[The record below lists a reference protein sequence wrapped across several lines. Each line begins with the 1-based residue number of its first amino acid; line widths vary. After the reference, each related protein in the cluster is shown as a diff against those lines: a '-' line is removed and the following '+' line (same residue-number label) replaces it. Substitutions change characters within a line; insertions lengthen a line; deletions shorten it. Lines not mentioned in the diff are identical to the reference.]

1 VLVGIKA
8 HEASLCHPP
17 NPAEIPILRDSYPI
31 LRTLLLVMGG
41 SRGTLLTVMN
51 RKRTVLLALTSSHH
65 GFFRGVARY
74 AREHRWHLVADMIYT
89 AKIPVGWRGDGI
101 ISFIGYRDDL
111 AEFILGS
118 GLPAV
123 EISMVRNELNLPRV
137 EGDSEMIGRW
147 AAEHF
152 LERGFRNFV
161 WAPMLDDVVNAER
174 YRGFA
179 NRLEKAGFTCHL
191 LPPTDTRHGDPSSR
205 DWVARR
211 KLLIRE
217 LKRLPKPLAV
227 FGYNDC
233 VAADLIDACADAG
246 LLVPEAVAVLGVDN
260 DALICECIPVPLSSV
275 CHDLEGM
282 AYQAAAMLDRLM
294 SGRKPPKEVI
304 RVPPT
309 GLITRR
315 STDILA
321 VDNLQVARAVR
332 FISDNYANPLLGVD
346 DVVAATDLSR
356 RDLEKAFR
364 RELRRTLNEEI
375 VQVRIDAARQL
386 LDTTSL
392 KAVEISAKTGFSRP
406 NHFFRTFRKLAGTS
420 PKIFRR
426 RRPAG
431 VAPRP
436 VPCS

>member
-1 VLVGIKA
+1 M
-8 HEASLCHPP
+8 
-17 NPAEIPILRDSYPI
+17 
-31 LRTLLLVMGG
+31 T
-41 SRGTLLTVMN
+41 T
-51 RKRTVLLALTSSHH
+51 KRTVLLALTSSHH

-74 AREHRWHLVADMIYT
+74 AREHRWHLVADMVYT
-89 AKIPVGWRGDGI
+89 AKIPVGWQGDGI
-101 ISFIGYRDDL
+101 ISYIGYRDDL
-111 AEFILGS
+111 AEFILAS
-118 GLPAV
+118 GLPVV
-123 EISMVRNELNLPRV
+123 EISMVRNEINLPRV
-137 EGDSEMIGRW
+137 EGDNEMIGRL

-152 LERGFRNFV
+152 LERGFRNFA
-161 WAPMLDDVVNAER
+161 WAPMLDDVINAER

-179 NRLEKAGFTCHL
+179 NRLDKAGFTCQL
-191 LPPTDTRHGDPSSR
+191 LPPADTRHGDPTTR
-205 DWVARR
+205 NWAIRR
-211 KLLIRE
+211 KLLMRE
-217 LKRLPKPLAV
+217 LKRMPKPLAV

-233 VAADLIDACADAG
+233 VAADIIDACSAAD

-260 DALICECIPVPLSSV
+260 DALICECIRIPLSSV

-282 AYQAAAMLDRLM
+282 AYQAAALLDRLM

-332 FISDNYANPLLGVD
+332 YISDHYANPLLGVD

-364 RELRRTLNEEI
+364 QELKRTINEEI
-375 VQVRIDAARQL
+375 VRVRIKAVKKL
-386 LDTTSL
+386 LDTTTH

-406 NHFFRTFRKLAGTS
+406 NHFFRTFRTHVGIS
-420 PKIFRR
+420 PKIYRQR
-426 RRPAG
+426 QKAKVQTSLARCRK
-431 VAPRP
+431 
-436 VPCS
+436 